1 MLDEKYLTCRQRY
14 FEFLFKSLLLTIFI
28 DCFYYFFLLRGT
40 KDETDQTLGL
50 KCVLKKQKTQQWSVC
65 AELRSMRCG
74 GGQRWLGWTMYGGRL
89 CFWLSEL
96 PQIGTRPIVLVLVPT
111 DGCSDCLVFA
121 MDGRERG
128 ARVWLQLWDA
138 VWIALR
144 RCAVTQPAVWWAF
157 ALQKGQVS
165 QLVINCIASDS
176 F

>member
-1 MLDEKYLTCRQRY
+1 MQAALLWVSLQIIAFNY
-14 FEFLFKSLLLTIFI
+14 FHWL
-28 DCFYYFFLLRGT
+28 FLLFFSSCVVQ
-40 KDETDQTLGL
+40 KMKQIKHLGWNVF
-50 KCVLKKQKTQQWSVC
+50 KKKQKTQQWSVC

-96 PQIGTRPIVLVLVPT
+96 PQIGTRPIVLAPVPT
-111 DGCSDCLVFA
+111 DGCSDSLVFA

-157 ALQKGQVS
+157 ALQKGQVY